1 MGIDPRG
8 DIEIE
13 KNLPQPPAVPALDQ
27 IQTEALNN
35 RPEMQKAAADIE
47 AAKARVRTAESNYLP
62 TLSANGS
69 YNWAHGTSE
78 ATIPVS
84 TLGSATFQSDIRNSW
99 NAGVLL
105 SMPIFEGGLTKGRVS
120 EARAN
125 LRALEAQRDGL
136 RQSILLE
143 VNQAYAD
150 LDTAAARISV
160 MEISEKNAKDNLE
173 LAEGRYQAGVGPS
186 LEVTDARLANF
197 RAETDHVQALYDYYL
212 SAARLMKA
220 MGRGEE

>member
-1 MGIDPRG
+1 
-8 DIEIE
+8 
-13 KNLPQPPAVPALDQ
+13 
-27 IQTEALNN
+27 
-35 RPEMQKAAADIE
+35 
-47 AAKARVRTAESNYLP
+47 
-62 TLSANGS
+62 
-69 YNWAHGTSE
+69 
-78 ATIPVS
+78 
-84 TLGSATFQSDIRNSW
+84 
-99 NAGVLL
+99 
-105 SMPIFEGGLTKGRVS
+105 LTKGRVS

-125 LRALEAQRDGL
+125 LRAIEAQRDGL